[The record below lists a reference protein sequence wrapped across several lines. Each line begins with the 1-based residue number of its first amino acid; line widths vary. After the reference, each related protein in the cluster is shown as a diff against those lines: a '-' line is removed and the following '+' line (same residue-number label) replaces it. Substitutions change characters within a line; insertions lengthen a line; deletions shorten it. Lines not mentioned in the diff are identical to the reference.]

1 MKEFDDMEAW
11 IKKYQK
17 TNKCS
22 RCIAIEDFFYEKTLA
37 YLKISNNQKD
47 PVKWILENQRV

>member
-37 YLKISNNQKD
+37 YLKISNSQKD